1 MKYKNRRT
9 TLDVKIVETEEYV
22 ELMDLTNRT
31 PHDVGELFASPYIS
45 QLVRNKFGDNMPD
58 SVTLVVTQEY
68 DLLD

>member
-9 TLDVKIVETEEYV
+9 TLDVKIVETEEYI